1 MAEELQLR
9 VESKLLSMTLN
20 DLKDVA
26 VKLGVEDSLEG
37 VSKMAIIRTIR
48 TTVERNLGQEEEA
61 NVQYL
66 ETVVRILAG
75 SPPPL
80 EESSGEE
87 DGEDDTNATKE
98 ELEKRKALVQQ
109 VKEEYETMVK
119 LLKEKEAL
127 FKQAQESLQNMSVS
141 TPQNKSEVSAK
152 ADKGK
157 HPVNQNIQNIGNILR
172 IKDFKISGCISNEKN
187 RLPFSSLSKQI
198 ESALQKGYT
207 ETDIIDGVINA
218 VSPSLHLRTYLES
231 IKLLSLEELRKILR
245 SHYGEKSSSESYQ
258 ELANAVQENTESPLN
273 FLMRA
278 LKLRQQVLMSS
289 QEPGSKMQ
297 YDKQLVQ
304 NVFLHTV
311 ETGLIDDTIR
321 LRLRP
326 FLQDQR
332 LSDDNLIKELNLAVA
347 AENERASKM
356 STRKKAPKPVQIN
369 ANCVNTPKNASK
381 EKSLEGQE
389 KILASLN
396 ALKADLDTLKDKFNK
411 KSQQP
416 NPRSK
421 ARKSACQNC
430 VSKGMEMSCD
440 HCFVCGSAEHFA
452 RGCRK
457 RSKQGNYHQLHQGGE
472 V

>member
-37 VSKMAIIRTIR
+37 VSKMAIIRMIR

-80 EESSGEE
+80 EGSSGEE
-87 DGEDDTNATKE
+87 DDEDDTNATKE

-157 HPVNQNIQNIGNILR
+157 HPVKQNIQTIGNILR

-278 LKLRQQVLMSS
+278 LKLGQQVLMSS

-321 LRLRP
+321 
-326 FLQDQR
+326 
-332 LSDDNLIKELNLAVA
+332 
-347 AENERASKM
+347 
-356 STRKKAPKPVQIN
+356 
-369 ANCVNTPKNASK
+369 
-381 EKSLEGQE
+381 
-389 KILASLN
+389 
-396 ALKADLDTLKDKFNK
+396 
-411 KSQQP
+411 
-416 NPRSK
+416 
-421 ARKSACQNC
+421 
-430 VSKGMEMSCD
+430 
-440 HCFVCGSAEHFA
+440 
-452 RGCRK
+452 
-457 RSKQGNYHQLHQGGE
+457 
-472 V
+472 